1 MHSASHVRNAGTSL
15 LCGGLAVLFVAGTVG
30 AKAPETKRAGAA
42 PASQE
47 TLDAGRELFARSWAP
62 KDPRSHGGDGLG
74 PVFNAQSCVDCHDQG
89 GPGGAGLAE
98 RNIEIATA
106 TGGASSG
113 PGFGY
118 AFHMDF
124 GAGRFEYSFGTG
136 APREGR
142 REARTER
149 AEKAERA
156 ASALIHPGFRAGRSV
171 VLHRFGTDPEYQ
183 TWRATVLGRRGAVRV
198 EISERNPTPLF
209 GAGLIDTIPD
219 EAIEAVARRSV
230 GASGVRGR
238 VARLKGGRVGRFG
251 WKAQTETLEEFALSA
266 AASEVGLEVPGHHQ
280 AGDPRLPGIGAAGLD
295 LDRDECAALVAYVRA
310 LPAPVE
316 LVPADAKEAARIE
329 AGGATFAAIGCAA
342 CHLPK
347 LGDVEGIYSDLL
359 LHDMG
364 PKLVDTGSYGVFVA
378 RPAGAGGPNA
388 EGGPRGES
396 AGVLVQEWRTPP
408 LWGVRDSA
416 PYLHDGRAAT
426 IGQAIAQHG
435 GQGAATARRYAS
447 LPTLRRGQLDA
458 FLQSLSSPPPEDERP
473 ELSEA
478 RRPR

>member
-1 MHSASHVRNAGTSL
+1 MHSASHVRNAGHSL
-15 LCGGLAVLFVAGTVG
+15 LCGGLAALFVAGTVG
-30 AKAPETKRAGAA
+30 AKEPEANRDGPS

-47 TLDAGRELFARSWAP
+47 TLDAGRELFTRAWAP

-74 PVFNAQSCVDCHDQG
+74 PVFNAQSCLDCHDQG
-89 GPGGAGLAE
+89 GPGGAGRAE

-106 TGGASSG
+106 TGGATAGS
-113 PGFGY
+113 GFGY

-142 REARTER
+142 REAPADR
-149 AEKAERA
+149 AE
-156 ASALIHPGFRAGRSV
+156 SALIHPGFRAGRSV

-183 TWRATVLGRRGAVRV
+183 TWRATVPGRRGAVRV
-198 EISERNPTPLF
+198 EVSERNPTPLF
-209 GAGLIDTIPD
+209 GAGLINAIPD
-219 EAIEAVARRSV
+219 EAIEAVARRRTA

-251 WKAQTETLEEFALSA
+251 WKAQTETLEEFVLSA

-295 LDRDECAALVAYVRA
+295 MDRDECEALVAYVRA

-316 LVPADAKEAARIE
+316 HVPADAKEAARIE

-378 RPAGAGGPNA
+378 SPAGAGGPNA

-408 LWGVRDSA
+408 LWGLRDSA

-435 GQGAATARRYAS
+435 GQGAAAARRYAT
-447 LPTLRRGQLDA
+447 LPAHRRGQLDA
-458 FLQSLSSPPPEDERP
+458 FLQSLSSPPRDDERP
-473 ELSEA
+473 ELAEA
-478 RRPR
+478 RRLR

>member
-1 MHSASHVRNAGTSL
+1 MY
-15 LCGGLAVLFVAGTVG
+15 VAGTVG
-30 AKAPETKRAGAA
+30 AKEPEAQHQRPT

-47 TLDAGRELFARSWAP
+47 TLDVGRELFTRSWAP

-74 PVFNAQSCVDCHDQG
+74 PVFNAQSCLDCHDQG
-89 GPGGAGLAE
+89 GPGGAGRAE

-106 TGGASSG
+106 TGGSMAGS
-113 PGFGY
+113 GFGY

-124 GAGRFEYSFGTG
+124 GAGRFDYSFGTG

-142 REARTER
+142 REAPADR
-149 AEKAERA
+149 AE
-156 ASALIHPGFRAGRSV
+156 SALIPPGLGAGRSV

-183 TWRATVLGRRGAVRV
+183 TWRAKVLVRRGAVRV
-198 EISERNPTPLF
+198 EISERNPTTLF
-209 GAGLIDTIPD
+209 GAGLIDAIPD
-219 EAIEAVARRSV
+219 AVIEEAARRRTA

-251 WKAQTETLEEFALSA
+251 WKAQTETLERFVLSA
-266 AASEVGLEVPGHHQ
+266 SASEVGLEVPGHHQ
-280 AGDPRLPGIGAAGLD
+280 AGDPRLPGIGASGLD
-295 LDRDECAALVAYVRA
+295 MDRDECEALVAYVRA

-316 LVPADAKEAARIE
+316 LVPEDAKEAARIE
-329 AGGATFAAIGCAA
+329 AGGATFAAIGCAG

-408 LWGVRDSA
+408 LWGLRDSA

-426 IGQAIAQHG
+426 IGQAVAQHG
-435 GQGAATARRYAS
+435 GQGAAASRRYAT
-447 LPTLRRGQLDA
+447 LPAQRKGQLDA
-458 FLQSLSSPPPEDERP
+458 FLQSLSSPPREDERP
-473 ELSEA
+473 ELAEA
-478 RRPR
+478 RRLR

>member
-1 MHSASHVRNAGTSL
+1 M
-15 LCGGLAVLFVAGTVG
+15 
-30 AKAPETKRAGAA
+30 
-42 PASQE
+42 
-47 TLDAGRELFARSWAP
+47 
-62 KDPRSHGGDGLG
+62 
-74 PVFNAQSCVDCHDQG
+74 
-89 GPGGAGLAE
+89 
-98 RNIEIATA
+98 
-106 TGGASSG
+106 
-113 PGFGY
+113 
-118 AFHMDF
+118 
-124 GAGRFEYSFGTG
+124 
-136 APREGR
+136 
-142 REARTER
+142 
-149 AEKAERA
+149 
-156 ASALIHPGFRAGRSV
+156 

-183 TWRATVLGRRGAVRV
+183 TWRATVPGRRGAVRV

-209 GAGLIDTIPD
+209 GAGLIDAIPD
-219 EAIEAVARRSV
+219 EAIEAAARRRPA

-251 WKAQTETLEEFALSA
+251 WKAQTETLEEFVLSA

-295 LDRDECAALVAYVRA
+295 MDRDECAALVAYVRA

-316 LVPADAKEAARIE
+316 HVPADAKEAARIE
-329 AGGATFAAIGCAA
+329 AGRATFAAIGCAA

-378 RPAGAGGPNA
+378 SPAGAGGPDA

-408 LWGVRDSA
+408 LWGLRDSA

-435 GQGAATARRYAS
+435 GQGAAAARRYAS
-447 LPTLRRGQLDA
+447 LPPLRKGQLDA
-458 FLQSLSSPPPEDERP
+458 FLQSLSSPPRDDERP
-473 ELSEA
+473 DLAQA
-478 RRPR
+478 RRRR